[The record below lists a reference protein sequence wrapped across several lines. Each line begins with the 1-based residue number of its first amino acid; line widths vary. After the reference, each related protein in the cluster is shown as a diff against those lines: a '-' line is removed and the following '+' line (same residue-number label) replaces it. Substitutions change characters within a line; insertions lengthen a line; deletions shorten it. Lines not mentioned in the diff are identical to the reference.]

1 MEDRVLSR
9 LLRVDKREKRS
20 KPPFRSWIT
29 TSLDVFVATEPK
41 IEVFPRTLTVI
52 RFDKVRQSSAFPF
65 PSLVTQYPGEL
76 YNSGPRCEVSD

>member
-1 MEDRVLSR
+1 MEDRELSR
-9 LLRVDKREKRS
+9 LLRVDKREKERS

-52 RFDKVRQSSAFPF
+52 RFDKVRQ
-65 PSLVTQYPGEL
+65 
-76 YNSGPRCEVSD
+76 